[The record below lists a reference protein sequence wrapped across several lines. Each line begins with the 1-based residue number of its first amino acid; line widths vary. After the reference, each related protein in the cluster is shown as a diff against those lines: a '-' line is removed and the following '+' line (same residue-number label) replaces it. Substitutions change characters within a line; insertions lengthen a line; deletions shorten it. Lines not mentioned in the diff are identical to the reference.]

1 MRAGRGFGSR
11 RKRNTVLQEDDF
23 TAKGGRSLSSMVP
36 VHRHFQLDLAAAQAR
51 WVRAD
56 RRRDRIAMR
65 LRKIQQ
71 APCGQSSRMPAGLRD
86 VTGMLSLRPE
96 KIQLQRFEIFD
107 QIGYVGIA
115 QPE

>member
-1 MRAGRGFGSR
+1 
-11 RKRNTVLQEDDF
+11 
-23 TAKGGRSLSSMVP
+23 
-36 VHRHFQLDLAAAQAR
+36 
-51 WVRAD
+51 
-56 RRRDRIAMR
+56 
-65 LRKIQQ
+65 
-71 APCGQSSRMPAGLRD
+71 MPAGLRD